1 MALFDWLKGGDRPA
15 QVDDAFA
22 DLQEMLRIGDE
33 MFGAACGHL
42 LDNEILDLDLERR
55 DDEIDRR
62 EGHLRAA
69 VQAYLASQPGR
80 PQVYALKLLGIVQ
93 EAERIGDLSKSLGDL
108 ASLATR
114 PRLGPAVLPLRNAR
128 NEIQAMFT
136 LTRSCFRENDVTR
149 AEAVLTLHEERKREI
164 QSIIRDLATG
174 RSDSVNEA
182 VVLAL
187 AARMLGRV
195 SSHLANIASSVVFPF
210 EQIRRTHVEV
220 RDRIDKPD

>member
-1 MALFDWLKGGDRPA
+1 MALFDWLKGGDRPGL
-15 QVDDAFA
+15 VEDAFA
-22 DLQEMLRIGDE
+22 DLQEMLRVGDE

-42 LDNEILDLDLERR
+42 LDNEILDMDLDRR

-62 EGHLRAA
+62 EGHLRSV

-114 PRLGPAVLPLRNAR
+114 PRLGPTVLPLRHAR
-128 NEIQAMFT
+128 NEIQAMFR
-136 LTRSCFRENDVTR
+136 LTRSCFRENDVSR
-149 AEAVLTLHEERKREI
+149 ADAVLALHEERKREI
-164 QSIIRDLATG
+164 RAIIRDLATG
-174 RSDSVNEA
+174 KSESVNEA

-210 EQIRRTHVEV
+210 EQIRRTHSDI
-220 RDRIDKPD
+220 RDRTDDPD